1 MLHAKGMEIVKDRG
15 KVTSLVIAKE
25 HVTFS
30 HAWLESQKYNCKRKL
45 CTNAP
50 IPALRFGA
58 SYFHLL
64 PSEAPLPSEGIG
76 AFFQNLFLKG
86 FFDSSQAWL
95 QGHMLFRS
103 NL

>member
-1 MLHAKGMEIVKDRG
+1 M
-15 KVTSLVIAKE
+15 TSLVIAKE
-25 HVTFS
+25 HVIFS
-30 HAWLESQKYNCKRKL
+30 HAWLESQKNNCKREL

-50 IPALRFGA
+50 IPALGFGA

-76 AFFQNLFLKG
+76 AFFQNFFLKV
-86 FFDSSQAWL
+86 FFDSRQAWL
-95 QGHMLFRS
+95 QGYMLFRS

>member
-25 HVTFS
+25 HLTFS
-30 HAWLESQKYNCKRKL
+30 HAWLESQKNNCKRKL

-50 IPALRFGA
+50 IPALGFGA

-64 PSEAPLPSEGIG
+64 PSEGIG
-76 AFFQNLFLKG
+76 AFFHIFFLKVSFRFKPG
-86 FFDSSQAWL
+86 MATGSHVLSQ
-95 QGHMLFRS
+95 
-103 NL
+103 